1 MKAEILLDR
10 KVVID
15 VQSFVAERADKNFLV
30 LFLILGAVMRLNGR
44 MVGAKYFGAILAFDR
59 KPVFLFAGIEG
70 AVLAYIL
77 IEHLKY
83 F

>member
-1 MKAEILLDR
+1 
-10 KVVID
+10 
-15 VQSFVAERADKNFLV
+15 
-30 LFLILGAVMRLNGR
+30 MRLNGR